1 MVAAHG
7 RYWRVGYSR
16 KRDAAQFTLD
26 SVPGDLDELDGFKL
40 DLPLARWNAVLRQ
53 AEADRKL
60 LGGILLDL
68 AAAKEQ
74 VARVVA
80 SDRLLTDLQRVLRDA
95 TVALIEAGAL
105 VIAPAAG
112 ETKEEA

>member
-1 MVAAHG
+1 MVLGQG
-7 RYWRVGYSR
+7 RYWRVGLSR
-16 KRDAAQFTLD
+16 KRDAAQF
-26 SVPGDLDELDGFKL
+26 SVAGLPADLDGLGSFKL
-40 DLPLARWNAVLRQ
+40 DVPLGRWNAVIKH

-80 SDRLLTDLQRVLRDA
+80 CDRLLVDLQRVLRDA
-95 TVALIEAGAL
+95 SVALVEAGVL
-105 VIAPAAG
+105 VIAPPDA
-112 ETKEEA
+112 EPKEES

>member
-1 MVAAHG
+1 MTLAHG
-7 RYWRVGYSR
+7 RYWRVALAKKGGAVAFSLN
-16 KRDAAQFTLD
+16 AL
-26 SVPGDLDELDGFKL
+26 PGELEELASFKL
-40 DLPLARWNAVLRQ
+40 ELPLARWNAVVRN

-68 AAAKEQ
+68 APAKDL

-95 TVALIEAGAL
+95 TVALVEAGAL
-105 VIAPAAG
+105 VIALPG
-112 ETKEEA
+112 DETREEP

>member
-1 MVAAHG
+1 MNLAHG
-7 RYWRVGYSR
+7 RYWRVALAKKSG
-16 KRDAAQFTLD
+16 AAAFALNGL
-26 SVPGDLDELDGFKL
+26 PGELEELAGFKL
-40 DLPLARWNAVLRQ
+40 EVPLARWNAVVKN

-68 AAAKEQ
+68 APAKDL

-95 TVALIEAGAL
+95 TVALVEAGAL
-105 VIAPAAG
+105 VIAPPAD
-112 ETKEEA
+112 ETKEES

>member
-1 MVAAHG
+1 MVAAQG

-16 KRDAAQFTLD
+16 KREEASFSLTSA
-26 SVPGDLDELDGFKL
+26 PGDLEELEGFEIV
-40 DLPLARWNAVLRQ
+40 LPLARWNAVTKH

-68 AAAKEQ
+68 AAAKDQ

-95 TVALIEAGAL
+95 TVALVEAGAL

-112 ETKEEA
+112 ETKEES